1 MIIIWLIMRMIDSNN
16 RQPHQKD
23 QNRIKSLFSLQPPI
37 KNNKKIKAKI
47 NKNKRINNQVKQS
60 KS

>member
-1 MIIIWLIMRMIDSNN
+1 MIDSNN